1 VLINY
6 VKLVLRNLNWL
17 LYNKPVNTFSAGRCS
32 QRAIIVVNFS
42 KVYLLQ
48 ESPKVNWTFEEIFM
62 IMDVIIGGMI
72 LRVLFSLNFVKKV
85 IVVLAILVYFK

>member
-17 LYNKPVNTFSAGRCS
+17 LYNKPVNTFSAGRRS
-32 QRAIIVVNFS
+32 QRAIIVVNFT